1 VRDVLDDD
9 DGRLSLVNDSPEF
22 EPQPRSCSMD
32 ARTFPGH
39 AEVLTREAAADQL
52 GALHAI
58 GSHVSHVGE
67 TLRCRPAALKHA
79 PAERVGLGLPQ
90 HRPEAG
96 ALKAKLQ
103 SADAREERPDGQA
116 HRPSCHART
125 ASSKPR
131 L

>member
-1 VRDVLDDD
+1 
-9 DGRLSLVNDSPEF
+9 
-22 EPQPRSCSMD
+22 MD

-67 TLRCRPAALKHA
+67 TLRRRPVAFEHA
-79 PAERVGLGLPQ
+79 PAEWVRLGLPQ
-90 HRPEAG
+90 HRPEAR

-103 SADAREERPDGQA
+103 PADAREQRADG
-116 HRPSCHART
+116 
-125 ASSKPR
+125 
-131 L
+131 